1 MMEKLFK
8 VTYSRG
14 SGPGGQHKNKVE
26 ACVVIVH
33 GPTGMQEMCQDTRS
47 RAQNEKKAMLRLK
60 ARIQQ
65 REQED
70 RLLER
75 NNLRKQQIKPQTVAR
90 SYNYARNEVKDHRTG
105 KKADLK
111 KVMNGNLNLLR

>member
-1 MMEKLFK
+1 MEKLFK

-26 ACVVIVH
+26 TCVEITH
-33 GPTGMQEMCQDTRS
+33 LPSGMKERCQDTRS
-47 RAQNEKKAMLRLK
+47 RAQNEKKAMFRLK
-60 ARIQQ
+60 QRIQKE
-65 REQED
+65 RDAIEHAD
-70 RLLER
+70 R
-75 NNLRKQQIKPQTVAR
+75 NSLRKHQIYPQTVAR

-111 KVMNGNLNLLR
+111 KIMNGDLDLLK

>member
-1 MMEKLFK
+1 MKEFK
-8 VTYSRG
+8 VTYKRG

-26 ACVVIVH
+26 TCVVIVH

-47 RAQNEKKAMLRLK
+47 RAQNEKLAMSRLT
-60 ARIQQ
+60 ARIMQ
-65 REQED
+65 RRSED

-75 NNLRKQQIKPQTVAR
+75 NNLRKHQIYPQTVAR
-90 SYNYARNEVKDHRTG
+90 SYNYPRNEVKDHRTG

-111 KVMNGNLNLLR
+111 KVMNGNLDLLK